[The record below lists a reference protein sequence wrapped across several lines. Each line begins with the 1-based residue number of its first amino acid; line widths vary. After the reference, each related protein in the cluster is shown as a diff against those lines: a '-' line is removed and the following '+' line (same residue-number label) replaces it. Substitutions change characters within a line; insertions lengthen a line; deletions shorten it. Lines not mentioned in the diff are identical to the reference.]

1 MTMNIQSIILL
12 LVVIAVA
19 GYVLYHYLKSDK
31 KCSCCDCCDKDCC
44 AKLLVLLL
52 LLPMSVSASPL
63 SYVDARTEATELQAK
78 QRPEKQ
84 ILAYSND
91 STRDVYRIPAI
102 AKNNKGELVA
112 IYDYRVCGTDI
123 GFGEVD
129 QVMRISKNNGKKWSE
144 ETKIADGMGG
154 NENVFGVGFGDP
166 ALCLDRESGRGVLVT
181 VSGKCIYSYGT
192 ATHRPFIAR
201 QNTTDGG
208 HTWSEPEDITTQF
221 WGKEGAMFQKGKTD
235 DGMGVFAWAG
245 FFGSGK
251 ILQSRLTKVGQ
262 YYRLYAALLLRGTGV
277 KGAYVVYSDD
287 MGMNWHLLGGDA
299 SFQCAPDSDE
309 PKVEELPSGQ
319 IVLSGRKW
327 YGRTFNIWTFAEGS
341 TTEGSWDTPVN
352 SHDVPTGIKVGAN
365 SCNGEILIVKGKLTS
380 NGKRCTVVLQSLP
393 KADTRA
399 DVTIYYKVLEEGKKY
414 TTAEF
419 AEGWKLGLQV
429 TDKRSAYS
437 TMCLQK
443 NGRIAFF
450 YEEEPYIYNMVYVPL
465 TLKQATNGEVK

>member
-1 MTMNIQSIILL
+1 MNTQSIILL
-12 LVVIAVA
+12 AIVIVVA
-19 GYVLYHYLKSDK
+19 GFVLYRYLHSDN
-31 KCSCCDCCDKDCC
+31 KCSCCEGCDKDCC
-44 AKLLVLLL
+44 AKLLILLL
-52 LLPMSVSASPL
+52 LMPMNMFAQSKPIDGVQ
-63 SYVDARTEATELQAK
+63 V
-78 QRPEKQ
+78 
-84 ILAYSND
+84 LAYSND

-102 AKNNKGELVA
+102 AKNKKGELVA

-129 QVMRISKNNGKKWSE
+129 QVMRISKNNGKKWSKE
-144 ETKIADGMGG
+144 VKIADGIGG

-166 ALCLDRESGRGVLVT
+166 ALCLDRESGRGVLIT

-201 QNTTDGG
+201 QITTDGV
-208 HTWSEPEDITTQF
+208 HTWSVPENITTQF
-221 WGKEGAMFQKGKTD
+221 WGKKGALFQTTEND

-251 ILQSRLTKVGQ
+251 ILQSRVTKVDQ
-262 YYRLYAALLLRGTGV
+262 FYRLYAALLVRGTGL

-287 MGMNWHLLGGDA
+287 MGMNWQLLGGNPA
-299 SFQCAPDSDE
+299 FQAAPDSDE

-341 TTEGSWDTPVN
+341 VTEGVWDKPVN
-352 SHDVPTGIKVGAN
+352 SHDVATGIKVGAN
-365 SCNGEILIVKGKLTS
+365 SCNGEILIVKGKLVE
-380 NGKRCTVVLQSLP
+380 NGKPCYVALQSLP

-399 DVTIYYKVLEEGKKY
+399 DVTIFYKVLEGSKNY
-414 TTAEF
+414 TSREF

-443 NGRIAFF
+443 DGRIAFF

-465 TLKQATNGEVK
+465 TLKQATNGEVKIRK

>member
-1 MTMNIQSIILL
+1 MNIQSIILL
-12 LVVIAVA
+12 AVVIAVT
-19 GYVLYHYLKSDK
+19 GYVLYRYLHSDN
-31 KCSCCDCCDKDCC
+31 KCSCCDGCSKDCC
-44 AKLLVLLL
+44 AKLLVLFLF
-52 LLPMSVSASPL
+52 LPVYAVAAALPN
-63 SYVDARTEATELQAK
+63 VDGNTGATEQYVTE
-78 QRPEKQ
+78 RSNYQ

-102 AKNNKGELVA
+102 AKNKKGELVA

-129 QVMRISKNNGKKWSE
+129 QVMRISKNNGKKWSA

-154 NENVFGVGFGDP
+154 NDNVFGVGFGDP
-166 ALCLDRESGRGVLVT
+166 ALCLDRESGRGVLIT

-201 QNTTDGG
+201 QITTDGG
-208 HTWSEPEDITTQF
+208 HTWSAPEDITMQF
-221 WGKEGAMFQKGKTD
+221 WGKAGSMFQQKETD
-235 DGMGVFAWAG
+235 DGTGVFAWAG

-251 ILQSRLTKVGQ
+251 ILQSSITKVGQ
-262 YYRLYAALLLRGTGV
+262 YYRLYAALLLRGTGL

-287 MGMNWHLLGGDA
+287 MGMNWQLLGGDA

-309 PKVEELPSGQ
+309 PKVEELPNGQ

-341 TTEGSWDTPVN
+341 TTKGSWDKPVN

-380 NGKRCTVVLQSLP
+380 NGKPCYVALQSLP

-399 DVTIYYKVLEEGKKY
+399 DVSIYYKVLEEGKKY
-414 TTAEF
+414 TTIEF
-419 AEGWKLGLQV
+419 AEGWKLGMQV
-429 TDKRSAYS
+429 TQKRSAYS

-443 NGRIAFF
+443 DGRIAFF

-465 TLKQATNGEVK
+465 SLKQAPNGEVK